1 MDFSEALSFRP
12 VIEVM
17 HVIEKTYLFKE
28 QRGKTS
34 YSANPREERALTI
47 QMEKKIYR
55 KMEIDPTCESLSSA
69 SRTMLFGNIN
79 QHTETVCIE
88 RTERQEK
95 SAMGRL

>member
-1 MDFSEALSFRP
+1 
-12 VIEVM
+12 
-17 HVIEKTYLFKE
+17 
-28 QRGKTS
+28 
-34 YSANPREERALTI
+34 
-47 QMEKKIYR
+47 
-55 KMEIDPTCESLSSA
+55 MEIDPTCESLSSA